1 MTSEIVM
8 SGTHSTHYTGMRY
21 AGYAKKVV
29 SVHHTPVFS
38 IYANEN
44 SVFSKE
50 NKLQIEHE

>member
-8 SGTHSTHYTGMRY
+8 SGAHSTHYTGMR
-21 AGYAKKVV
+21 YAKKVV

-44 SVFSKE
+44 SVFSKD